1 MRGQVIKNTAGTW
14 VGWGLALIA
23 GASGAAPSVDP
34 AGGWARC
41 QQHAA
46 PERCLAAL
54 EAQVLRTPPAPKA
67 RRAIRQG
74 TQLRLMAPGG
84 AQVTLEDSTT
94 SQYRALGPVGPS
106 GTWLVAQLQPAQTPA
121 LLLLSPA
128 SGQRLALD
136 APPHPAPDGHLL
148 VAVRPGED
156 GQDNSTLTL
165 LQRSG
170 TRWSVVFRYE
180 APEGLHLGFQ
190 RWRSDGAAVHLQ
202 WQRSARPAC
211 PLGEGSVQLR
221 DGPFGWDFLPEM
233 PPPCQAT
240 NAHSSSGLS

>member
-1 MRGQVIKNTAGTW
+1 MRGQVINNTASAW

-23 GASGAAPSVDP
+23 GASGAAPAADP
-34 AGGWARC
+34 ASGWARC
-41 QQHAA
+41 QQEAA

-54 EAQVLRTPPAPKA
+54 EAQVLRTPSATKA
-67 RRAIRQG
+67 RRAVRQG
-74 TQLRLMAPGG
+74 PQLILQATGG
-84 AQVTLEDSTT
+84 ARTILEDSGA

-106 GTWLVAQLQPAQTPA
+106 GTWLVAQLQPAHAPA
-121 LLLLSPA
+121 LLLLNPA
-128 SGQRLALD
+128 SGQRLLLD

-156 GQDNSTLTL
+156 GRDSSTLTL

-190 RWRSDGAAVHLQ
+190 RWRGDGAAVHLQ
-202 WQRSARPAC
+202 WQRSVRPAC

-233 PPPCQAT
+233 PPPCQASE
-240 NAHSSSGLS
+240 AHSSSGLS